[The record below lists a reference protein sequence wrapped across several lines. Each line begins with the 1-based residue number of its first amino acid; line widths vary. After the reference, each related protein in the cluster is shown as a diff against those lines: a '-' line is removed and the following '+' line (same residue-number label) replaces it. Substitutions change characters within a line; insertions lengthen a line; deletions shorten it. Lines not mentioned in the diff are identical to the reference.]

1 MDSQLRNG
9 FSFESVTATQCTLK
23 LRSRVD
29 VCHSGDAALVIWIT
43 LLVFLYSIRGSP
55 LREDSD
61 LAYHR
66 VLSRFRR
73 LTLGALFHYCTSGV
87 LTVCQVCRQSS
98 GGSEDGKSHC
108 GSSALTPLLTADHF
122 HENLSQPLKGKD
134 VDERLDHAVE
144 EGEEEGPVQPLGSVR
159 DGDGGAEEG
168 EAVRP
173 DADKEQTSDEDHL
186 HCNSLQ
192 CPAIWRK
199 KN

>member
-1 MDSQLRNG
+1 M
-9 FSFESVTATQCTLK
+9 
-23 LRSRVD
+23 RSRVD

-108 GSSALTPLLTADHF
+108 GSSALSALLTADHF
-122 HENLSQPLKGKD
+122 HENLSQPLKRKD